1 VDNPNTVKPNLKK
14 KLAARFHKRLMAEVT
29 VNQKIAQHIKVLSE
43 AIMEKKQVMLYD
55 YASADSNSISP
66 RLVEPYKF
74 TTNYTDVWAYELSTN
89 SNEIFR
95 ISRIGRVDLLQHFWD
110 FEALHGA
117 EFIDMF
123 GIPGSSKQ
131 PIELILNVRSS
142 FILQE
147 EYPKSAD
154 YLKEIDHEHWLLE
167 TEVCS
172 FLGIGRFVLGLMDD
186 IEVIEPKEFVQF
198 LKERLKNSQKKLK
211 K

>member
-1 VDNPNTVKPNLKK
+1 VVLEHDQVFEDRHDVGFVD
-14 KLAARFHKRLMAEVT
+14 
-29 VNQKIAQHIKVLSE
+29 
-43 AIMEKKQVMLYD
+43 
-55 YASADSNSISP
+55 
-66 RLVEPYKF
+66 
-74 TTNYTDVWAYELSTN
+74 
-89 SNEIFR
+89 IFR
-95 ISRIGRVDLLQHFWD
+95 MHGECRTRVQLL
-110 FEALHGA
+110 
-117 EFIDMF
+117 
-123 GIPGSSKQ
+123 
-131 PIELILNVRSS
+131 LNVRAAH
-142 FILQE
+142 LLLE